1 MAVTPFV
8 ATQWQPLDL
17 LEESKMDDMANGIQ
31 FVHDNTPRAR
41 FNVGSSY
48 SRAQG
53 VKIASGRVSVPRDM
67 KKDRDTKTV
76 NFGNFFTAGCSPLVT
91 TGIMSPQQ
99 ANIFCVFRGLTRVE
113 PDHNGMVIEIQ
124 IGETANK
131 AVPKIRRSFAVHWI
145 AMGW

>member
-1 MAVTPFV
+1 MAVSPFV

-17 LEESKMDDMANGIQ
+17 LEETKMDDMANGIQ

-53 VKIASGRVSVPRDM
+53 IKIASGRVTIPRNM
-67 KKDRDTKTV
+67 KKDQDSVTV

-91 TGIMSPQQ
+91 TGIMSPVQN
-99 ANIFCVFRGLTRVE
+99 NIYCTFRGLTRLE
-113 PDHNGMVIEIQ
+113 PDHNGMRIEIE
-124 IGETANK
+124 IGDKDKEK
-131 AVPKIRRSFAVHWI
+131 SKIRRSFAVHWQ

>member
-17 LEESKMDDMANGIQ
+17 LDESKMDDMSNGIQ

-41 FNVGSSY
+41 FNVGSQY

-53 VKIASGRVSVPRDM
+53 IKIASGRKTIPRNM
-67 KKDRDTKTV
+67 KKDQDTVSV
-76 NFGNFFTAGCSPLVT
+76 NFGNFFTQGCSPLVT
-91 TGIMSPQQ
+91 TGVMSPMQT
-99 ANIFCVFRGLTRVE
+99 NIFVTFRGLSRLE
-113 PDHNGMVIEIQ
+113 PDHNGMHIEIE
-124 IGETANK
+124 IGEK
-131 AVPKIRRSFAVHWI
+131 DKVKSKIRRTFAVHWM